1 MINGPI
7 HILSSFFDWTLPV
20 VVNVTVIYSLIYGP
34 FVLIPV
40 GLILVARLFLVKRR
54 TQSQLLT
61 ALIVLIAGV
70 LLAVIALFLNSQG
83 KL

>member
-1 MINGPI
+1 MISSI
-7 HILSSFFDWTLPV
+7 SILGSFFDWTLPIA
-20 VVNVTVIYSLIYGP
+20 VNVTLIYLLIYGP

-40 GLILVARLFLVKRR
+40 GLLLMIRLFVIKQF
-54 TQSQLLT
+54 TQKQLLI
-61 ALIVLIAGV
+61 ALAVLILGV